1 MLGSAPWPVKR
12 PISNR
17 LARMLAYSPGHL
29 MEDLDYVVSNHLP
42 ALKPAQAVVVELG
55 TQHSQARGVLR
66 HFSTLDAVNLHL

>member
-1 MLGSAPWPVKR
+1 
-12 PISNR
+12 
-17 LARMLAYSPGHL
+17 